1 MYHCKKNVL
10 AIVRAIFHNFIAKGH
25 PALKINWFRLNNHWF
40 KGAIKLSCLALAVVI
55 LVRLGALNRSL
66 LVNIHLTF
74 TGVLVSLTCVVGVAM
89 LLSWRWLTILS
100 GADIRSSYGKLCR
113 IVFIGFF
120 YNTIFPGNTGSD
132 GAMICYAANEHD
144 GAKTLACCSVILDR
158 FFGIITL
165 LMVSI
170 FSLLYLSL
178 LGEAPLAL
186 DRVIIA
192 IAIFFSLGILLIVA
206 VGKFLKQD
214 RLASFTIRGFY
225 VRDLLRLWPE
235 RRKLIIIIVLSM
247 LICGLIIIN
256 MINCAYIL
264 GYREIDIPLWVA
276 VIPVALL
283 ANQIPLTPG
292 GLGFGEFSMFAL
304 LGLTGAGQNL
314 NPGAVVFFLFRIT
327 FYLLAIPG
335 AILMILSSFT
345 GKRDVDQLRDV
356 DVPK

>member
-1 MYHCKKNVL
+1 VN
-10 AIVRAIFHNFIAKGH
+10 
-25 PALKINWFRLNNHWF
+25 INWSRFNHPWL
-40 KGAIKLSCLALAVVI
+40 KWAIKLSFLALALAI

-66 LVNIHLTF
+66 LASTHLTF
-74 TGVLVSLTCVVGVAM
+74 SGALVSIICVVGVA
-89 LLSWRWLTILS
+89 LLLTWRWLIILT
-100 GADIRSSYGKLCR
+100 GADIRSSYGRLCR

-120 YNTIFPGNTGSD
+120 YNTIFPGSTGYD

-144 GAKTLACCSVILDR
+144 GARTLACCSVILDR

-186 DRVIIA
+186 NRVITA
-192 IAIFFSLGILLIVA
+192 IVIFFFIGIVLIVA

-214 RLASFTIRGFY
+214 RLASLTIRGFY

-235 RRKLIIIIVLSM
+235 RSKLVMIIAISLVSH
-247 LICGLIIIN
+247 GLQFAN

-264 GYREIDIPLWVA
+264 GYRDISVPLWLA
-276 VIPVALL
+276 IIPPALL

-304 LGLTGAGQNL
+304 LGLTAAGQNL

-335 AILMILSSFT
+335 AILLILNSFT
-345 GKRDVDQLRDV
+345 GK
-356 DVPK
+356 KCGST

>member
-1 MYHCKKNVL
+1 MNL
-10 AIVRAIFHNFIAKGH
+10 NWSLFDH
-25 PALKINWFRLNNHWF
+25 PGLKW
-40 KGAIKLSCLALAVVI
+40 AIKLSFLTLALAI

-66 LVNIHLTF
+66 LASIHLTF
-74 TGVLVSLTCVVGVAM
+74 SGALVSIGCVVGVAL
-89 LLSWRWLTILS
+89 LLSWRWLTILT
-100 GADIRSSYGKLCR
+100 GADIRSSYGRLCR

-120 YNTIFPGNTGSD
+120 YNTIFPGSTGYD
-132 GAMICYAANEHD
+132 GAMLCYAANEHD
-144 GAKTLACCSVILDR
+144 GARTLACGSVILDR

-165 LMVSI
+165 LLISI

-186 DRVIIA
+186 NRVIIV
-192 IAIFFSLGILLIVA
+192 IAVFFSLGIVLIAA
-206 VGKFLKQD
+206 VGKILKQD
-214 RLASFTIRGFY
+214 RLASLTIRGFS
-225 VRDLLRLWPE
+225 VKDLLRLWPD

-247 LICGLIIIN
+247 VIYSLIIFN

-264 GYREIDIPLWVA
+264 GYKDINIPLWVA

-292 GLGFGEFSMFAL
+292 GIGFGEFSLFAL
-304 LGLTGAGQNL
+304 LGLATAGQNL

-335 AILMILSSFT
+335 AILMILNAFT
-345 GKRDVDQLRDV
+345 GK
-356 DVPK
+356 KCGSTEEC